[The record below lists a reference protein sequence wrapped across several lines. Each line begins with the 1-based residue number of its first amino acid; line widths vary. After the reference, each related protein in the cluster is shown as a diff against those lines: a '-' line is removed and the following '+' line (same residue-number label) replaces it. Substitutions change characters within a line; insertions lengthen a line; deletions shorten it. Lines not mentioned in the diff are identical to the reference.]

1 MADRVIIN
9 KAEIAAAE
17 RAIKEQQARKDA
29 ASKTIQ
35 ELSKRGSIETAQ
47 KISELATRG
56 VTTAEKFAKKAT
68 GKTKETILSNIPS
81 FQQQATNIQET
92 FIAPYEGAMGVLG
105 EAPIKI
111 PAPVYQTEQV
121 NAVLEALMASLS
133 ALGLEG
139 LAPVMAQIRR
149 EYPDISSAD
158 ALMLL
163 KFDPRYNKPYM
174 TRFAGNQTLIN
185 AGFAPLD
192 DREYLANEAAYN
204 KIFTAYGI
212 SQFSNRA
219 EYARQI
225 GNRVAPEELAE
236 KVSNTYERVIKGSAD
251 TVKAATQLYPELTDK
266 DLLAYA
272 LDPTTQLPALKRK
285 IQAAEIGGAAL
296 AQSLTTGLTAAPET
310 KTGYSNVTRKG
321 LGVEELIA
329 QGVSLESAR
338 RGYQAVAGVLPEA
351 EKLSAIYG
359 GRMDQYGRLQAEQET
374 FQELAS
380 ARRAREKLTAAEIAA
395 FSGEAGMGRGALSQE
410 RFV

>member
-1 MADRVIIN
+1 MAERRIIN
-9 KAEIAAAE
+9 QAEIAAAE
-17 RAIKEQQARKDA
+17 RARAAQTAAKGQAQA
-29 ASKTIQ
+29 TINT
-35 ELSKRGSIETAQ
+35 LSKQMDITSAERL
-47 KISELATRG
+47 LALSQGKG
-56 VTTAEKFAKKAT
+56 VTAKKLSKEAT
-68 GKTKETILSNIPS
+68 GLSPQEAVRFANVM
-81 FQQQATNIQET
+81 QQRALTVQSDYID
-92 FIAPYEGAMGVLG
+92 PYYSAMGTINEPLTS
-105 EAPIKI
+105 I
-111 PAPVYQTEQV
+111 PAPIYADEQT
-121 NAVLEALMASLS
+121 NAILEALAASLA

-139 LAPVMAQIRR
+139 LGPIMAQIRR

-174 TRFAGNQTLIN
+174 TRFAGNKALMD

-192 DREYLANEAAYN
+192 DREYLANEAAYS

-212 SQFSNRA
+212 SQFANRA

-236 KVSNTYERVIKGSAD
+236 KVSNTYERVVKGAAD
-251 TVKAATQLYPELTDK
+251 TVKAITQLYPELTDK
-266 DLLAYA
+266 DLLGYA

-296 AQSLTTGLTAAPET
+296 AQSLTTGLTAATQTPS
-310 KTGYSNVTRKG
+310 GYSNVVRKG

-329 QGVSLESAR
+329 QGVDLQTAR
-338 RGYQAVAGVLPEA
+338 RGYQAVAEVLPTA

-359 GRMDQYGRLQAEQET
+359 GRMDQYGRLQAEQEV

-380 ARRAREKLTAAEIAA
+380 ARRARERLTATEIAA
-395 FSGEAGMGRGALSQE
+395 FSGEAGVGRGALGRE